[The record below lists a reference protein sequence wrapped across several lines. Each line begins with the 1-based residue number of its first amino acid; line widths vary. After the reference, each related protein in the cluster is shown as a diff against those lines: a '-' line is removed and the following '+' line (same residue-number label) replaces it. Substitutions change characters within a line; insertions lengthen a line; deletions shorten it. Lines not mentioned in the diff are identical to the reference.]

1 MVVDKPVED
10 EPPPVQTEETPQ
22 ISTETHEGT
31 GDEIVIPDDGKGKG
45 PVETKEE
52 VFTVVE
58 QMPTFPGG
66 DEALYKF
73 LQKNIQYPQ
82 FERENA
88 ISGKV
93 WIDFTVGKDGTIT
106 DINEKKGVSGGPGL
120 TKEAIRVIKSMP
132 PWKAGRQNGRDV
144 SVHMTLP
151 IKFSVN

>member
-1 MVVDKPVED
+1 VVVDKPVED